1 MAKKTIYDLKD
12 EIVNENNEIDEIGPY
27 EDLEEVV
34 VKEVK
39 TSVQPT
45 IFRTL
50 KEAKSY
56 ALANGGKVKEKGK
69 FFHVR

>member
-12 EIVNENNEIDEIGPY
+12 EIVNENNEIEEVESDIDP
-27 EDLEEVV
+27 EVV
-34 VKEVK
+34 VEEVK
-39 TSVQPT
+39 ASVQPT

>member
-34 VKEVK
+34 VV
-39 TSVQPT
+39 
-45 IFRTL
+45 
-50 KEAKSY
+50 KEAASSV
-56 ALANGGKVKEKGK
+56 KVVAVE
-69 FFHVR
+69 VLYST

>member
-1 MAKKTIYDLKD
+1 MAKKTIYDLK
-12 EIVNENNEIDEIGPY
+12 EEYVENEIESEVEADEVVV
-27 EDLEEVV
+27 EEVV
-34 VKEVK
+34 EEVK

-45 IFRTL
+45 MFRTL

-56 ALANGGKVKEKGK
+56 ALANGGKIKEKGK